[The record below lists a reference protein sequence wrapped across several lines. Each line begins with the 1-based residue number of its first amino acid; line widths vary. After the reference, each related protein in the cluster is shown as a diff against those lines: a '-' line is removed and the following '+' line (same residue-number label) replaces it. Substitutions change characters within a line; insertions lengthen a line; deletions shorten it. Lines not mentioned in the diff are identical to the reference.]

1 MKTSIVLENLSP
13 ANYVA
18 RALEV
23 FGGNGGVLGVF
34 WGKVLRVFE
43 GVSRVLW
50 VSFVKLGVF
59 KGRGWLRGWMREGE
73 FFFRVRDL
81 LGGIVDI
88 RRARY

>member
-1 MKTSIVLENLSP
+1 M
-13 ANYVA
+13 
-18 RALEV
+18 
-23 FGGNGGVLGVF
+23 F

-43 GVSRVLW
+43 GGSRVLW

-88 RRARY
+88 LRRARY

>member
-1 MKTSIVLENLSP
+1 MIWQERWMYWG
-13 ANYVA
+13 A
-18 RALEV
+18 
-23 FGGNGGVLGVF
+23 LGVF